1 MRQRHERPAIGPGEA
16 LPCTPPL
23 AIVDSGG
30 AVFRPRGG
38 RCPGERVVC
47 GLLSR
52 RAARL
57 CCYQVRSQ
65 AASLPYLEMGRYGKA
80 VTDCT
85 KAIEPDPR
93 LPMAYIN
100 RA

>member
-1 MRQRHERPAIGPGEA
+1 
-16 LPCTPPL
+16 
-23 AIVDSGG
+23 
-30 AVFRPRGG
+30 
-38 RCPGERVVC
+38 
-47 GLLSR
+47 
-52 RAARL
+52 
-57 CCYQVRSQ
+57 
-65 AASLPYLEMGRYGKA
+65 MGRYGKAVTDCTKAIELDPQLAMAYSNRGCAYVGTGRYGLA